1 MEQQPIVD
9 SYEQIVEVICAIN
22 EFHLRMSKEQ
32 ESYLT
37 LNLKKNTVS
46 SIISDEGIS
55 QQFQSIIDR
64 YRRALLTVNMLELIN
79 FSSNFPYVR
88 FRIKQAESI
97 SEKLLY
103 YSTKEGNNGEYPI
116 NKCLNDILGFRI
128 IVSNSPEINSLLQSD
143 TAIQNTVFKIIQ
155 RKIGDYEAT
164 HLYFKN
170 KKNSYFPW
178 ELQIWDVSHSS
189 LNVESHEKHKQK
201 RKYISLPWDYHKANL
216 EKEE

>member
-1 MEQQPIVD
+1 MVD
-9 SYEQIVEVICAIN
+9 SYEQIVEVIRAIN
-22 EFHLRMSKEQ
+22 EFHLRMSQEQ
-32 ESYLT
+32 EVYLT

-46 SIISDEGIS
+46 SIVSDEGIS

-64 YRRALLTVNMLELIN
+64 YRNALLTVYISEINN
-79 FSSNFPYVR
+79 FSFKFHVR
-88 FRIKQAESI
+88 SRIKQAESI

-128 IVSNSPEINSLLQSD
+128 IVSNLPEINSLLQSD

-189 LNVESHEKHKQK
+189 LNVESHEQHKQK
-201 RKYISLPWDYHKANL
+201 RKYISLPRDYHKANL

>member
-1 MEQQPIVD
+1 MEQQLIVD
-9 SYEQIVEVICAIN
+9 SYEQIVEVIRAIN
-22 EFHLRMSKEQ
+22 EFHLRMSQEQ
-32 ESYLT
+32 EAYLT

-46 SIISDEGIS
+46 SIVSDEGIS

-64 YRRALLTVNMLELIN
+64 YRNALLIDYMAEINN
-79 FSSNFPYVR
+79 FSFKCQVR
-88 FRIKQAESI
+88 IRIKQAESI

-103 YSTKEGNNGEYPI
+103 YSTKEGSNGEYPI

-128 IVSNSPEINSLLQSD
+128 IVSNLSEIDSLLQSD
-143 TAIQNTVFKIIQ
+143 TVIQNTVFKIIQ

-189 LNVESHEKHKQK
+189 LNVESHEQHKQK
-201 RKYISLPWDYHKANL
+201 RKYISLPRDYHSANL

>member
-1 MEQQPIVD
+1 MVD
-9 SYEQIVEVICAIN
+9 SYEQIVEVIRAIN
-22 EFHLRMSKEQ
+22 EFHLRTSQEQ
-32 ESYLT
+32 EVYLT

-46 SIISDEGIS
+46 SIVSDEGIS

-64 YRRALLTVNMLELIN
+64 YRNALLTVYISEINN
-79 FSSNFPYVR
+79 FSFKFPVR
-88 FRIKQAESI
+88 ARIKQAESI

-128 IVSNSPEINSLLQSD
+128 IVSNLLEINSLLQSD

-170 KKNSYFPW
+170 KK
-178 ELQIWDVSHSS
+178 IV
-189 LNVESHEKHKQK
+189 
-201 RKYISLPWDYHKANL
+201 ISRGNYKFGMFLIRV
-216 EKEE
+216 